1 MTAPPHGPPPGPAVQ
16 AAAEDRARAERARAS
31 VHAES
36 AHRLGASDP
45 RQHGPADLRLLPPAL
60 ATWGAA
66 AYALGASGTAA
77 AAVAALCA
85 VAAVLLLILDRRRRG
100 RRRAARPR
108 AGARRPPTGGALR
121 RTAALALLC
130 AAAGAAVAGLH
141 AADLHRGPLPGL
153 AAVES
158 HVSAEVTVTG
168 DPHRTRSHV
177 RGNHRQPGVVLVPAE
192 TVRVGSPGSAASVAV
207 RSPLL
212 LIVRTGD
219 DRQADWLRLLP
230 STRLRVSGRAQ
241 QPLPGSHDIAAVLQV
256 NGEGAPDVRHE
267 PNAAQRLAGR
277 LRAGLREATDELPA
291 DPRALLPGLVV
302 GDTSRVPAD
311 LEDAFRATDMLHLLA
326 VSGGNL
332 TVLLALLIGP
342 PGTAILVER
351 RGLAP
356 RLGLSLRTTAVLG
369 GLLTIGFV
377 VVCRPQPSVLRAA
390 ACGLI
395 AILAIGTGRRRSLLP
410 ALAGAVT
417 ALLLWDPWLARD
429 VGFVLSVLATGS
441 LLTLAPPAAAAL
453 RRRGVPGRLAEA
465 LAAALAAQ
473 AACAPVVAVLDAHV
487 SLVAVPC
494 NLVAEFL
501 VAPATVLGFAAMAAA
516 PVAISVAS
524 GIAWLASWPT
534 AGIAWIARTGAGLP
548 GARIAWTPDWSG
560 ALLLAALV
568 TALAL
573 LAGRLLRRPWLCALL
588 ALVLLVVLLRPVPLA
603 RRLTGWPP
611 PDWHLVACDVG
622 QGDALVLPTGPG
634 KAIVVDT
641 GPDPK
646 LVDGCLRR
654 LGVSTVPLLILT
666 HFHADHV
673 AGLPGVLRGRAVG
686 GIETTGL
693 QAPPDQAEFVHR
705 IAREAHV
712 PVSRVTPGERRTAGR
727 VSWRVLW
734 PDGRFAAAAPAD
746 TEPND
751 ASITLLV
758 HTAGLTLLLPGDL
771 EPLAQRELLAGH
783 PALPQVDV
791 LKVPHHGSAYQA
803 PEFLHRLHPRTAL
816 VSVGTDNPYGHPS
829 PRTLRL
835 LRHEGAA
842 VLRTDTSG
850 SLAITG
856 GPTTLAVQARGNRRL
871 T

>member
-1 MTAPPHGPPPGPAVQ
+1 MTGPPPGPAVQ

-77 AAVAALCA
+77 AAVTALCA
-85 VAAVLLLILDRRRRG
+85 TAALLLLVRRRR
-100 RRRAARPR
+100 RHIPAL
-108 AGARRPPTGGALR
+108 GALR

-141 AADLHRGPLPGL
+141 AVDLHRGPLPGL
-153 AAVES
+153 AAAES
-158 HVSAEVTVTG
+158 HLLAEVTVTG

-192 TVRVGSPGSAASVAV
+192 TVTVSPPAPAAAAVAV
-207 RSPLL
+207 RSPVL
-212 LIVRTGD
+212 LIVRTGGH
-219 DRQADWLRLLP
+219 RQADWMRLLP

-241 QPLPGSHDIAAVLQV
+241 RPLPGSHDIAAVLRV
-256 NGEGAPDVRHE
+256 NGEAAPDVRHE
-267 PNAAQRLAGR
+267 PNATQRLAGR
-277 LRAGLREATDELPA
+277 LRAGLREATDELAA

-311 LEDAFRATDMLHLLA
+311 LEDAFRTTDMLHLLA

-342 PGTAILVER
+342 PGTALLVER

-356 RLGLSLRTTAVLG
+356 RLGLPLRMTAVLG

-417 ALLLWDPWLARD
+417 ALLLWDPWLARG

-441 LLTLAPPAAAAL
+441 LLTLAPPASAAL

-494 NLVAEFL
+494 NLLAEFL
-501 VAPATVLGFAAMAAA
+501 VAPATVLGFAALAAA
-516 PVAISVAS
+516 PAAIPLAS
-524 GIAWLASWPT
+524 GIAWAASWPT

-548 GARIAWTPDWSG
+548 GAQIAWAADWSG

-568 TALAL
+568 TALAI

-588 ALVLLVVLLRPVPLA
+588 ALVLLLVLLRPAPLA

-611 PDWHLVACDVG
+611 PDRHLVACDVG
-622 QGDALVLPTGPG
+622 QGDALVLSAGPG

-654 LGVSTVPLLILT
+654 LGVSAVPLLILT

-673 AGLPGVLRGRAVG
+673 AGLPGVLRDRTVG
-686 GIETTGL
+686 GIETTAL

-705 IAREAHV
+705 IAHEAHV
-712 PVSRVTPGERRTAGR
+712 PVSRVVPGEKRTAGG

-771 EPLAQRELLAGH
+771 EPLAQRELLAGQ
-783 PALPQVDV
+783 PGLPQVDV
-791 LKVPHHGSAYQA
+791 LKVPHHGSAYQDA
-803 PEFLHRLHPRTAL
+803 EFLHRLHPRAAL
-816 VSVGTDNPYGHPS
+816 VSVGKDNPYGHPS
-829 PRTLRL
+829 RRTLSL

-850 SLAITG
+850 SLAVTG
-856 GPTTLAVQARGNRRL
+856 GPDTLAVRSRGP
-871 T
+871 